1 MRVRSWVSIG
11 WLVLVGCGGPSEP
24 DRAAPQSFAGRGF
37 TATVRKDVLH
47 NAVTPEPGVTLYD
60 FHIGS
65 QPILFLYLGDRP
77 GYPRYTWKPQQEQ
90 DETLPSGLRAHCRA
104 ARSDGAHAREC
115 LITLATRSPRQLH
128 AFYDK
133 LTPEWAAVSDAI
145 IQSLAAGPQ

>member
-1 MRVRSWVSIG
+1 MGMRTWLFG
-11 WLVLVGCGGPSEP
+11 WLLLAACGGPAEP
-24 DRAAPQSFAGRGF
+24 DRAAPQSFTGRGF

-77 GYPRYTWKPQQEQ
+77 GYPRYTWKPQREQ

-115 LITLATRSPRQLH
+115 LITLGASSPRQLH
-128 AFYDK
+128 AFYDA

-145 IQSLAAGPQ
+145 IHSLAARPQ